1 MANEEGPVRASG
13 QQPTAKSQQLFS
25 APFILAI
32 RLYQAML
39 GPLLGGHCRFH
50 PTCSAYAIEA
60 YRVHGPIRGS
70 WLTLRRLAR
79 CHPLGGGGYDPVP
92 LRKGDSNAVVES
104 PSQR

>member
-1 MANEEGPVRASG
+1 MANEEGPVRSSG
-13 QQPTAKSQQLFS
+13 QQPTAKSQQLLS

-60 YRVHGPIRGS
+60 YKVHGPVRGS
-70 WLTLRRLAR
+70 WLTLRRLAK

-92 LRKGDSNAVVES
+92 EPKKSSGETGRAVH
-104 PSQR
+104 